1 MYLHMKQSNALIK
14 QVLTLAREMIIIADE
29 GQAVAEDDGCRLLYA
44 VIQDSAYKIRM
55 EAEREKEAH
64 RKAGTWDNE
73 HTGDAGDTV
82 FKF

>member
-1 MYLHMKQSNALIK
+1 MKQSNALIK

-29 GQAVAEDDGCRLLYA
+29 GQAVAEDDGCRLLYG

-64 RKAGTWDNE
+64 RKAGTWDNDQRN
-73 HTGDAGDTV
+73 GAGEIV
-82 FKF
+82 